1 MLFDREKKGVSKT
14 WNGMDIKYSMEYG
27 KHGMEYKI
35 KYSLIGIGDIRIRPE
50 YKHVFFD
57 TGHFS
62 KLTSNQKEKY
72 FKKLDIFNYV
82 DYKKSLESNEID
94 LQFALPPFLILVAF
108 FDCF

>member
-50 YKHVFFD
+50 YKYAFVD
-57 TGHFS
+57 PVNFS
-62 KLTSNQKEKY
+62 KLTSNQKVKY
-72 FKKLDIFNYV
+72 FKKLDTFNPV
-82 DYKKSLESNEID
+82 DYKKSLYISLTN
-94 LQFALPPFLILVAF
+94 
-108 FDCF
+108 